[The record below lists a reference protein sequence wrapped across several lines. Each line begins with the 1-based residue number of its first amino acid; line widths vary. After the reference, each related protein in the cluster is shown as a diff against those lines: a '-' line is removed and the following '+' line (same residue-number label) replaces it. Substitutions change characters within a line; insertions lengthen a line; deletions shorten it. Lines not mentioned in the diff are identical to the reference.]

1 MDSTTTDVHDDLAW
15 AKGLKR
21 SGLYFDGFVDDVEC
35 VLEKHRKDTVT
46 FYGTRTSTGGV
57 AEKENAAPST
67 DFFISWTGTI
77 IIHATTQSFTL
88 NLTRS
93 FRHT

>member
-1 MDSTTTDVHDDLAW
+1 MDSTTTDVHNDLAW

-46 FYGTRTSTGGV
+46 FYGTTGGLLRERMLLLALIYHGQV
-57 AEKENAAPST
+57 PLLSMLQLNPS
-67 DFFISWTGTI
+67 
-77 IIHATTQSFTL
+77 H
-88 NLTRS
+88 
-93 FRHT
+93 

>member
-1 MDSTTTDVHDDLAW
+1 MDSTTTNVHDDLAW

-67 DFFISWTGTI
+67 DFLYHGQVPLLSML
-77 IIHATTQSFTL
+77 QL
-88 NLTRS
+88 NPS
-93 FRHT
+93 H